1 LSLKLICSV
10 KLGTSTS
17 PKNLNVMSLSPNIVI
32 LAGGVGAE
40 REVSILSG
48 QALSDSLSKSFP
60 TRLIEIHA
68 RELPCDIDPQRDV
81 IFPVIHG
88 EFGEDGELQHL
99 LEAGGFE
106 YCGSDVLSSRLCM
119 DKARAKE
126 DVFSEGVR
134 IPRGIQFKD
143 PTSLDAEEVLS
154 SFGCELIIKPIDQG
168 SSVSLYLI
176 SGSDDLLNTLKQ
188 IQPGN
193 WLLEER
199 ILGREVTIGVL
210 DRDTL
215 GIVEVIP
222 VGGVY
227 DYERK
232 YTPGSTEYRFPA
244 ILDSET
250 EFEIKDFALKSYHR
264 CGCRDFARVDFMIC
278 EDGNAHFLE
287 INTLPGLTT
296 TSLLPKSASSSG
308 YNFDQLTK
316 KLVSPAIQRF
326 MNSSLNGQ
334 APHAA

>member
-1 LSLKLICSV
+1 
-10 KLGTSTS
+10 
-17 PKNLNVMSLSPNIVI
+17 MSLNPNIVI

-40 REVSILSG
+40 RDVSILSG
-48 QALSDSLSKSFP
+48 QALSDSLSNSFP
-60 TRLIEIHA
+60 TRLIEIHT
-68 RELPCDIDPQRDV
+68 RELPSGIDPQCDV

-88 EFGEDGELQHL
+88 EFGEDGELQNL
-99 LEAGGFE
+99 LESGGFE

-119 DKARAKE
+119 DKAKAKE
-126 DVFSEGVR
+126 EVFSEGVR
-134 IPRGIQFKD
+134 IPQGIEFKD
-143 PTSLDAEEVLS
+143 PSSMDVDEILS
-154 SFGCELIIKPIDQG
+154 TFGNELIIKPIDQG

-176 SGSDDLLNTLKQ
+176 SGKDDLLSTLKQ
-188 IQPGN
+188 IQSGN

-199 ILGREVTIGVL
+199 IFGREVTIGVL

-250 EFEIKDFALKSYHR
+250 ESEIKEFALKSYHR

-326 MNSSLNGQ
+326 KNGSQNGQ
-334 APHAA
+334 TPHAA